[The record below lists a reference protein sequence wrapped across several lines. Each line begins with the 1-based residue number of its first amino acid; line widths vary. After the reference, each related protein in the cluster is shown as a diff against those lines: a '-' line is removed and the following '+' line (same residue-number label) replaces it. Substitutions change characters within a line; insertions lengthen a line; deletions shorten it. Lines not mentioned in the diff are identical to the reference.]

1 MTYKTIFKGRLEFG
15 TAKSYEKVLKMYQ
28 HRAENYYKSDILL
41 DEESIFD
48 EESTSLNV
56 PRFITQ
62 GSEKSWKNTI
72 SMLEY
77 VAQFAVA
84 GNLTA
89 WMTENGKIL
98 RHGIVEPKSD
108 RTAVQAFLKGR
119 ELIEKKGKEDE
130 AIQSLTK
137 AIEKYDRHAQAYE
150 RRGHINFQLKNYD
163 DAIYD
168 FTKSIDFSPSN
179 PEPYLGRGNI
189 QKLQKN
195 YEEAIKD
202 YDMTIKTSIPLQP
215 IYFKARRAK
224 ADCHLTL
231 KDYAGSLPDLKFFCN
246 RNFKE
251 GDPNILLR
259 RGMWFKYGK
268 ALLETNSFEEAFL
281 AFDKVIEIQEGKDKV
296 SDADKYLYR
305 GIARE
310 KAGKNGF
317 LKDWKEA
324 EKLGSKKATQL
335 LKRRK

>member
-1 MTYKTIFKGRLEFG
+1 MTYKTIITGRLEFG
-15 TAKSYEKVLKMYQ
+15 TAKSYETVFKMYQ
-28 HRAENYYKSDILL
+28 HRVENYYKSDILL
-41 DEESIFD
+41 DEEIFD
-48 EESTSLNV
+48 EETASLIV

-84 GNLTA
+84 GNMTA

-108 RTAVQAFLKGR
+108 RSAVQAYLKGR

-130 AIQSLTK
+130 AIKSLTK

-163 DAIYD
+163 DAVYD

-179 PEPYLGRGNI
+179 PEPYLGRGNVH
-189 QKLQKN
+189 KLKKN
-195 YEEAIKD
+195 YDDAIKD
-202 YDMTIKTSIPLQP
+202 FDMSIKTSIPLQP
-215 IYFKARRAK
+215 IYWQSRRYKAA
-224 ADCHLTL
+224 CHIAL
-231 KDYAGSLPDLKFFCN
+231 KDFSGCLPDLKFFCN
-246 RNFKE
+246 RNFKNN
-251 GDPNILLR
+251 DPNAHYR
-259 RGMWFKYGK
+259 RAMWFEYGK
-268 ALLETNSFEEAFL
+268 ALLEVKEYEQAFH
-281 AFDKVIEIQEGKDKV
+281 AFDQVIEIEEGKDKIK
-296 SDADKYLYR
+296 DADKYLYR

-317 LKDWKEA
+317 LKDWKKAVE
-324 EKLGSKKATQL
+324 LGSKKAPAL
-335 LKRRK
+335 LKRK

>member
-15 TAKSYEKVLKMYQ
+15 SAKSYETVLKMYQ
-28 HRAENYYKSDILL
+28 HRVENYYKSDILL

-48 EESTSLNV
+48 EESSSLNV

-84 GNLTA
+84 GNMTA

-98 RHGIVEPKSD
+98 KHGIVEPRSD
-108 RTAVQAFLKGR
+108 RSAVQAFLKGR
-119 ELIEKKGKEDE
+119 DLLEKKGQEDE
-130 AIQSLTK
+130 AIKSLTR

-150 RRGHINFQLKNYD
+150 RRGFINFQLKNYE
-163 DAIYD
+163 DATYD

-189 QKLQKN
+189 KKLQKQ
-195 YEEAIKD
+195 YDEAIKD
-202 YDMTIKTSIPLQP
+202 FDMAIKTSIPLQP
-215 IYFKARRAK
+215 IYWTARRFKAA
-224 ADCHLTL
+224 CHFQL
-231 KDYAGSLPDLKFFCN
+231 KDYKGAIPDLKFFCTARMKPGN
-246 RNFKE
+246 
-251 GDPNILLR
+251 PNLQYR
-259 RGMWFKYGK
+259 RSGWFNYGK
-268 ALLETNSFEEAFL
+268 ALLEAEQYEDAFN
-281 AFDKVIEIQEGKDKV
+281 AFDTVLQMEEGKDRI
-296 SDADKYLYR
+296 SDAEKYLYR

-335 LKRRK
+335 LKRK